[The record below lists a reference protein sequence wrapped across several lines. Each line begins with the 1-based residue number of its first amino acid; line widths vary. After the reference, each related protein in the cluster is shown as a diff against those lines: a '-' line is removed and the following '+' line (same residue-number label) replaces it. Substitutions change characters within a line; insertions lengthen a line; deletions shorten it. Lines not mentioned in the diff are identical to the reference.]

1 MKTYFDF
8 IETFKGKVIT
18 EKIEVNGSPS
28 DFKGDKSQLKRMIA
42 QAKEHGGIIW
52 LDTEEPNKIS
62 FATDEDDFED
72 FPGWKALGQG
82 HIKIIFADE
91 G

>member
-8 IETFKGKVIT
+8 IETFKGKVISET
-18 EKIEVNGSPS
+18 IEINGSPS
-28 DFKGDKSQLKRMIA
+28 DFKGDKAQLKRMTA

-52 LDTEEPNKIS
+52 LDTEEPTKIS
-62 FATDEDDFED
+62 FSTDEDD
-72 FPGWKALGQG
+72 WKALGQG
-82 HIKIIFADE
+82 HIKIIFASE

>member
-82 HIKIIFADE
+82 YIKIIFADE